1 MPPEFQSMM
10 LQMMSTMQ
18 PVPEVNADDG
28 HDLGGVDEDEIDA
41 AFEAMI
47 AGEAAGDDEDDD
59 ESYDEDDESYDEDD
73 QAAIDEFVDNAVMD
87 EEGAAFA
94 ASIKP

>member
-10 LQMMSTMQ
+10 QQMMSAIQ
-18 PVPEVNADDG
+18 PVPEVNADEG

-41 AFEAMI
+41 AFDAML
-47 AGEAAGDDEDDD
+47 AGEAAGDDD
-59 ESYDEDDESYDEDD
+59 EAYDEDD

-87 EEGAAFA
+87 DEDDAAFA
-94 ASIKP
+94 ASIKH